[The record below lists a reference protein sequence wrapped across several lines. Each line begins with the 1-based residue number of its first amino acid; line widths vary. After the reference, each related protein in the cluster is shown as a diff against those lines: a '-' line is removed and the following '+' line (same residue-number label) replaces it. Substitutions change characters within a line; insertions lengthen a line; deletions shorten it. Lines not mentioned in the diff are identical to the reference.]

1 MEWII
6 AHYDE
11 ILAIV
16 GGVVSL
22 ASAIVVLTPSTKDD
36 EILGK
41 VMLFLEKFSI
51 FSKKTTL

>member
-1 MEWII
+1 MDWII
-6 AHYDE
+6 AHYNE
-11 ILAIV
+11 ILAII

-22 ASAIVVLTPSTKDD
+22 ASAIVALTPSTRDD

-51 FSKKTTL
+51 FTKRTK